1 MNAGQDRLPSGREPF
16 RPAWALAGVG
26 LLVVCLLLRSWP
38 SLTRPGL
45 FVEDAILFSHYY
57 GHTRPVSDIFA
68 SHIGQR
74 YLTVVADFFAW
85 AWAWADVRWQP
96 WLYQW
101 TGLVLAVA
109 SVATVSLSGLVRNR
123 VLLLVCPLALGLT
136 GLNHL
141 YYYNTLIYTMYTGV
155 LMLLAL
161 LFYPPPQS
169 VRSFVVQ
176 ALLLA
181 LLPWSGPYSLLALP
195 AALFLFFCTANRTRR
210 VLLAIVILSTLAYFA
225 TVSGSTVQL
234 ANLLRPWIL
243 VQFLQ
248 TVFDK
253 IFFFDFTRH
262 LPMWYGFLLLLA
274 IAAVSWLLRR
284 DREYLLQ
291 AAVMLGLVF
300 ASILLFFL
308 SVKLG
313 QYITTSDC
321 HRVVASFFWMLFL
334 VVTVDRLLGDRPLH
348 SPWPLVCAGLLLTLV
363 VFDNRRHPHKGWVPP
378 VSGLAA
384 YLETIRF
391 YEQQGLGEKK
401 QAVCL
406 QLPSG
411 RPMQPRVLVGYRG
424 ADARLLLP
432 MDAEIVRGRRFV
444 CRRYTFNEERL

>member
-1 MNAGQDRLPSGREPF
+1 M
-16 RPAWALAGVG
+16 
-26 LLVVCLLLRSWP
+26 
-38 SLTRPGL
+38 
-45 FVEDAILFSHYY
+45 
-57 GHTRPVSDIFA
+57 
-68 SHIGQR
+68 
-74 YLTVVADFFAW
+74 VADFFAW

-109 SVATVSLSGLVRNR
+109 SVATVSFSGLVRNR

-141 YYYNTLIYTMYTGV
+141 YYYNTLIYTRYTGV

-195 AALFLFFCTANRTRR
+195 AALFLFVCTANRTRR
-210 VLLAIVILSTLAYFA
+210 VLLAVTVLSTLAYFA

-234 ANLLRPWIL
+234 VNLLRPWIL
-243 VQFLQ
+243 VQYLQ

>member
-1 MNAGQDRLPSGREPF
+1 M
-16 RPAWALAGVG
+16 
-26 LLVVCLLLRSWP
+26 LRTSSESW
-38 SLTRPGL
+38 
-45 FVEDAILFSHYY
+45 
-57 GHTRPVSDIFA
+57 
-68 SHIGQR
+68 
-74 YLTVVADFFAW
+74 
-85 AWAWADVRWQP
+85 
-96 WLYQW
+96 
-101 TGLVLAVA
+101 
-109 SVATVSLSGLVRNR
+109 
-123 VLLLVCPLALGLT
+123 
-136 GLNHL
+136 
-141 YYYNTLIYTMYTGV
+141 
-155 LMLLAL
+155 
-161 LFYPPPQS
+161 
-169 VRSFVVQ
+169 
-176 ALLLA
+176 
-181 LLPWSGPYSLLALP
+181 
-195 AALFLFFCTANRTRR
+195 
-210 VLLAIVILSTLAYFA
+210 
-225 TVSGSTVQL
+225 
-234 ANLLRPWIL
+234 
-243 VQFLQ
+243 
-248 TVFDK
+248 
-253 IFFFDFTRH
+253 
-262 LPMWYGFLLLLA
+262 
-274 IAAVSWLLRR
+274 
-284 DREYLLQ
+284 
-291 AAVMLGLVF
+291 LVF

>member
-45 FVEDAILFSHYY
+45 FVEDAVLFSHYY

-109 SVATVSLSGLVRNR
+109 SVATVSFSGLVRNR

-195 AALFLFFCTANRTRR
+195 AALFLFVCTANRTRR
-210 VLLAIVILSTLAYFA
+210 VLLAVTVLSTLAYFA

-234 ANLLRPWIL
+234 VNLLRPWIL
-243 VQFLQ
+243 VQ
-248 TVFDK
+248 
-253 IFFFDFTRH
+253 
-262 LPMWYGFLLLLA
+262 
-274 IAAVSWLLRR
+274 
-284 DREYLLQ
+284 
-291 AAVMLGLVF
+291 
-300 ASILLFFL
+300 
-308 SVKLG
+308 
-313 QYITTSDC
+313 
-321 HRVVASFFWMLFL
+321 
-334 VVTVDRLLGDRPLH
+334 
-348 SPWPLVCAGLLLTLV
+348 
-363 VFDNRRHPHKGWVPP
+363 
-378 VSGLAA
+378 
-384 YLETIRF
+384 
-391 YEQQGLGEKK
+391 
-401 QAVCL
+401 
-406 QLPSG
+406 
-411 RPMQPRVLVGYRG
+411 
-424 ADARLLLP
+424 
-432 MDAEIVRGRRFV
+432 
-444 CRRYTFNEERL
+444 